1 MTKPLLTKLDWK
13 LLELLQKDGRMSISD
28 LAKQVNRSRSNVS
41 EHLEKLQD
49 SGILTGISAKVDMSK
64 LGFGISAFVRLQT
77 SSSKLFDI
85 INSITTL
92 PEVVECHVLTGTD
105 LFIIRLYARDMDHLR
120 ELVDGFTL
128 IGATQTEIIF
138 STQKG
143 ELVIDEKLRKVA
155 D

>member
-41 EHLEKLQD
+41 EHLEKLED
-49 SGILTGISAKVDMSK
+49 SGILTGITVKVDMNK

-85 INSITTL
+85 INRITNILNVKVNPLFSKVIYNKIYFKNQNPKNRIKTGKTKYL
-92 PEVVECHVLTGTD
+92 FNYKIVV
-105 LFIIRLYARDMDHLR
+105 I
-120 ELVDGFTL
+120 
-128 IGATQTEIIF
+128 
-138 STQKG
+138 
-143 ELVIDEKLRKVA
+143 
-155 D
+155 

>member
-1 MTKPLLTKLDWK
+1 MTKPLLSKLDWK
-13 LLELLQKDGRMSISD
+13 LLELLQKDGRMSISE

-77 SSSKLFDI
+77 SSSKLFDV
-85 INSITTL
+85 INTITTL
-92 PEVVECHVLTGTD
+92 PEVGECHVLTGTD
-105 LFIIRLYARDMDHLR
+105 LFIIRVYARDMDHLR
-120 ELVDGFTL
+120 DLVDGFTL

-143 ELVIDEKLRKVA
+143 ELIVDDKLRKAA